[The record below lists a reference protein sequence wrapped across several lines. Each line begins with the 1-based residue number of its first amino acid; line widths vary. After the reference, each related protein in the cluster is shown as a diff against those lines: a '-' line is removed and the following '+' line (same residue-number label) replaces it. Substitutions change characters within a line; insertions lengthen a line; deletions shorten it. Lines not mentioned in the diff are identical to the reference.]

1 MTARR
6 RPWFVPVCR
15 VEPWLSVKPVS
26 ALITAEKF
34 GGAAHGV
41 PVCFAWY
48 KNVGTHGTK
57 SRHPTATAIS
67 AASGPCSGCPRRRV
81 RTTDASNHRPTKAT
95 R

>member
-1 MTARR
+1 MTASS
-6 RPWFVPVCR
+6 RPWFVPVVS

-41 PVCFAWY
+41 PVCLAWY
-48 KNVGTHGTK
+48 RKIGTQGTK
-57 SRHPTATAIS
+57 SRTPAPTAMSAAHG
-67 AASGPCSGCPRRRV
+67 AASGWPRWRV
-81 RTTDASNHRPTKAT
+81 RQMDAMSQIATIAT